1 MTNKMYRLFSREKL
15 GGGSLNH
22 WYDER
27 LALIGSVRTLLNS
40 NEDIVSTYGDI
51 G

>member
-1 MTNKMYRLFSREKL
+1 MYRLFSGEEP
-15 GGGSLNH
+15 GSGRMNH

-27 LALIGSVRTLLNS
+27 LALIGSVRTLLKS
-40 NEDIVSTYGDI
+40 NEDIVSAYGDI